1 MPTLPARLYDVFAA
15 APGGGNV
22 AGVVLLTTQVAD
34 PDVLRRLATDLD
46 APTTGLVA
54 RAAPGRFG
62 VRFFTPTQEIPV
74 SGHDLVG
81 VGAALL
87 DEGWAA
93 DGETVIFETEVG
105 PLPADLARAA
115 GAAGTAVVTLTQ
127 RPPEHELTD
136 LEPETAA
143 PALGLNP
150 EDLDAVQPIEVAST
164 ALRHLV
170 LPLSSAKVLDRA
182 APPPAA
188 LEALCKPLRCAT
200 AALVHFEAPGAQPAW
215 RMRDF
220 CPGLGKY
227 EESASATTHGALG
240 CYAARHGLCGAGS
253 GDSFEAIGEQGVAMG
268 RSSHAYVRLACKGR
282 SVREVRV
289 SGHAFCSLRREL
301 AL

>member
-22 AGVVLLTTQVAD
+22 AGVVLLTTPVAD
-34 PDVLRRLATDLD
+34 PAVLQRLAAELD

-62 VRFFTPTQEIPV
+62 VRFFTPSQEIPV
-74 SGHDLVG
+74 SGHALVG
-81 VGAALL
+81 AGAALL

-93 DGETVIFETEVG
+93 EGETVVFETEAG
-105 PLPADLARAA
+105 PLPAELARAG
-115 GAAGTAVVTLTQ
+115 GAATVAMTQ
-127 RPPEHELTD
+127 RPPEHELAD
-136 LEPETAA
+136 LLPEHAA
-143 PALGLNP
+143 PVLGLQP
-150 EDLDAVQPIEVAST
+150 EDLDFVQPIEIAST

-170 LPLSSAKVLDRA
+170 LPLRDGAALDRA
-182 APPPAA
+182 APDPAA
-188 LEALCKPLRCAT
+188 LAGLCAALRCDT
-200 AALVHFEAPGAQPAW
+200 AALVHFGAPGAEPAW

-220 CPGLGKY
+220 CPGLGKF

-253 GDSFEAIGEQGVAMG
+253 VDTFEAVGEQGVAMG
-268 RSSHAYVRLACKGR
+268 RPSRARVTLFCKGR

-289 SGHAFCSLRREL
+289 AGSAFCSLRREL
-301 AL
+301 AY